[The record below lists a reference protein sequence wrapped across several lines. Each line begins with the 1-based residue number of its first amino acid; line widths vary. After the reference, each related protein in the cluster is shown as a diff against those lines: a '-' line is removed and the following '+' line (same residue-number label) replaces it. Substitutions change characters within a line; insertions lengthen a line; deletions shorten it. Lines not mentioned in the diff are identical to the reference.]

1 MIKLYRATE
10 LLFEKITNVAT
21 QLFANSIVFI
31 LAIVFV
37 IYWLIDRDWHK
48 IDKTDGVRD
57 VILAVTFLSFFI
69 IQRNFNHFS
78 SALHLKVNELVSAHE
93 NARNHLIKVEVP
105 GSKAQPQLLTIR
117 VVSESGQDRRE
128 QRGLVHMVASG
139 NGICGLRLRLGS
151 LSAAEIPDQWR
162 SVDCSPKFGVMAA

>member
-93 NARNHLIKVEVP
+93 NARNHLIKVEDKSDEELREL
-105 GSKAQPQLLTIR
+105 SKEHDEI
-117 VVSESGQDRRE
+117 VE
-128 QRGLVHMVASG
+128 QVKKENEKPL
-139 NGICGLRLRLGS
+139 
-151 LSAAEIPDQWR
+151 D
-162 SVDCSPKFGVMAA
+162 